1 MKKEPLNELH
11 VNLLGKLFFAT
22 VGAWLVG
29 KTTNVLL
36 RGTQTEVQAV
46 TNAMLASRRFQ
57 DELKRPGATIQS
69 VMDKL
74 NLKHAS
80 AQEFERTLGVPWPL

>member
-1 MKKEPLNELH
+1 MAKLNELH
-11 VNLLGKLFFAT
+11 TNLLGKLFFTA

-29 KTTNVLL
+29 RATNIVL

-46 TNAMLASRRFQ
+46 SNAMLASKRFQ
-57 DELKRPGATIQS
+57 EELKRPGASVSS

-80 AQEFERTLGVPWPL
+80 AQEFERILGVPWPL